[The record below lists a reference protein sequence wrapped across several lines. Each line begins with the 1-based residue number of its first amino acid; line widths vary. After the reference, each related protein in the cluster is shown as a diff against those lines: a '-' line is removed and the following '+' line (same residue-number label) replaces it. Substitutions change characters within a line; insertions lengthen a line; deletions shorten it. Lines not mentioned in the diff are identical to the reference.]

1 MSATETVRL
10 WRYQGARARWVAR
23 SWAGLAVAGVPDDR
37 QAQARQAEGDQAL
50 HRAAGTGAG
59 LADAD
64 QVAGVKERLLF
75 GPAVGVAFDD
85 RLGGGGKVGGDQGQ
99 LVAVGRAEPTAEHD
113 LDELAAQRAI
123 PQAAQGQH
131 LSVQGLAVA
140 AQPGGGP
147 PVAGHGG
154 DDDQFGEP
162 VALDPW
168 AAGPAVAGWWRL
180 VQGGVG
186 A

>member
-85 RLGGGGKVGGDQGQ
+85 RLGGGGKV
-99 LVAVGRAEPTAEHD
+99 VG
-113 LDELAAQRAI
+113 
-123 PQAAQGQH
+123 
-131 LSVQGLAVA
+131 GLAVVGVPDDRQAQA
-140 AQPGGGP
+140 AKAEGDQALHRALG
-147 PVAGHGG
+147 AGAGLA
-154 DDDQFGEP
+154 DADQVTGVKE
-162 VALDPW
+162 
-168 AAGPAVAGWWRL
+168 RL
-180 VQGGVG
+180 LC
-186 A
+186 